1 MWLGFTTVVLIGC
14 WVTDHFTIPK
24 VILAAVGASLAFFL
38 ISNFGVRAGAHVYP
52 LTWHGLI
59 ACYVAALPLLSQHS
73 PEQPPVHIFAV
84 WWLCVLCKKEW
95 PITVCALAEHQ
106 TAGPVTTFGSR

>member
-59 ACYVAALPLLSQHS
+59 ACYVAALPFYPNTALSS
-73 PEQPPVHIFAV
+73 PIK
-84 WWLCVLCKKEW
+84 L
-95 PITVCALAEHQ
+95 
-106 TAGPVTTFGSR
+106 S